1 MGKRIIIAD
10 DSRTAR
16 MFIKQCFE
24 IAGFTDCQFL
34 EAGDGVEALRYLEAP
49 ETVDLIVTDLNMP
62 NKDGVELLKA
72 VKMSPKWNKLP
83 VIVITSTKNESK
95 EAILK
100 DLGVFAIIGKPVTP
114 AKVADFVK
122 TLPIK

>member
-1 MGKRIIIAD
+1 
-10 DSRTAR
+10 
-16 MFIKQCFE
+16 
-24 IAGFTDCQFL
+24 
-34 EAGDGVEALRYLEAP
+34 
-49 ETVDLIVTDLNMP
+49 
-62 NKDGVELLKA
+62 
-72 VKMSPKWNKLP
+72 MSPKWNKLP